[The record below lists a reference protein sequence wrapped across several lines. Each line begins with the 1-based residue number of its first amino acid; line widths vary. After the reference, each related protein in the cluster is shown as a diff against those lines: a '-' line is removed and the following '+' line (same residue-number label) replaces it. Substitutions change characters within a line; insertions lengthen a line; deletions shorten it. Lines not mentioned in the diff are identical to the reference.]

1 MKILLKQRQSLKNLN
16 QNKPLLIRRKKKW
29 QYDDLRARRYGGRV
43 LSEHLSTRHASGNSN
58 NSDASL
64 NNTKEL
70 MFPYLEEKKI
80 YLRDMHIGFELIHT
94 KKSASFPYLLEKPR
108 ALDRLIYDYEKI

>member
-1 MKILLKQRQSLKNLN
+1 
-16 QNKPLLIRRKKKW
+16 
-29 QYDDLRARRYGGRV
+29 
-43 LSEHLSTRHASGNSN
+43 
-58 NSDASL
+58 
-64 NNTKEL
+64 

-108 ALDRLIYDYEKI
+108 ALDRLIYDYEKNLNLFNV

>member
-1 MKILLKQRQSLKNLN
+1 
-16 QNKPLLIRRKKKW
+16 
-29 QYDDLRARRYGGRV
+29 
-43 LSEHLSTRHASGNSN
+43 
-58 NSDASL
+58 
-64 NNTKEL
+64 

-108 ALDRLIYDYEKI
+108 ALDRLIYDYEKFKFILKNVYILNYDNTK